1 MKRWYCRYSASLVK
15 PLSAP
20 SAADRRPPWQNSQ
33 RLRQAAYAAGALL
46 LLYAVLVVIALLGG
60 PRIGASFLPLPGGGP
75 DPANPV
81 AGLEPSQIPT
91 SGPTIPRG
99 SETPVPTVPPTPG
112 QTVTLPPATTTTA
125 PVAAQ
130 TTDGQTTPCPTTKPV
145 PQVVDQEEQT
155 VPPAT
160 KVPPK
165 PTTTTVPDPTTQP
178 TKPPATTKPPPT
190 TPTNPPPPPPD
201 EPEDPEQPG
210 LVGGLLDT
218 ILGTIGL
225 SSPARPT
232 GVALHRHPPLVVAHR
247 RGSSNRRVT
256 YPLWASP
263 PDAAAMPIGFDLRRT
278 PSCRFRRSD
287 RRLVSG

>member
-1 MKRWYCRYSASLVK
+1 MK
-15 PLSAP
+15 PISAP
-20 SAADRRPPWQNSQ
+20 SAPHWQNSR

-46 LLYAVLVVIALLGG
+46 LLYAVLVVIALFGG

-81 AGLEPSQIPT
+81 AGLEPSQLPT
-91 SGPTIPRG
+91 SGPTVPRG
-99 SETPVPTVPPTPG
+99 SETPVPTTPPTPG

-125 PVAAQ
+125 PIVGQ

-145 PQVVDQEEQT
+145 PQVVDHEDPT

-165 PTTTTVPDPTTQP
+165 PTTTVPDPTTTQP
-178 TKPPATTKPPPT
+178 PSTTNPPPT

-201 EPEDPEQPG
+201 NPEDPDQPG

-218 ILGTIGL
+218 ILNTIGL
-225 SSPARPT
+225 
-232 GVALHRHPPLVVAHR
+232 
-247 RGSSNRRVT
+247 
-256 YPLWASP
+256 
-263 PDAAAMPIGFDLRRT
+263 
-278 PSCRFRRSD
+278 
-287 RRLVSG
+287 